1 MGGDASGGSVEG
13 HGLISV
19 GSGWLSTLPLPD
31 LDLAS
36 RPKGT
41 AVMAAMPALGP
52 LMRTDLELRHILVQ
66 VEKLPEGMLTAVR
79 SSISGPVRRPI
90 FVFPRKGSMAEYLV
104 IMMDLPMFF
113 RVRFSRK

>member
-1 MGGDASGGSVEG
+1 MEG